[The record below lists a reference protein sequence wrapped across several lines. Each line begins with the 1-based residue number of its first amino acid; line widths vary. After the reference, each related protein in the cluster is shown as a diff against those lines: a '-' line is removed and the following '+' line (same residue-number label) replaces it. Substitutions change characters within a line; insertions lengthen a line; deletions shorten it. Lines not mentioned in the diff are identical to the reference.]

1 MRCSEDRPYSS
12 ISTDRIMRA
21 VQQQKQIT
29 RQLEDIQAQQQ
40 SRMARVRVVGI
51 PLVALLFFTLGSIPL
66 LVLALAIVQPDW
78 LAGLLSSLGMD
89 VYPLYAL
96 FQYVQEALAVVTGNS
111 KLLAIVSLALVVMM
125 GMWLRLMRPPR
136 EA

>member
-66 LVLALAIVQPDW
+66 LVLALAIVQPEW

>member
-1 MRCSEDRPYSS
+1 MRCSEDKHFSS

-29 RQLEDIQAQQQ
+29 RQMEDIRTQQQ
-40 SRMARVRVVGI
+40 SRMAQMRPVGF
-51 PLVALLFFTLGSIPL
+51 PLVAMLFFTLGSIPL
-66 LVLALAIVQPDW
+66 LLLALAIVQPDW
-78 LAGLLSSLGMD
+78 LASLLSSLSMGI
-89 VYPLYAL
+89 YAL
-96 FQYVQEALAVVTGNS
+96 FVLLQYMQEALTLMTGNS
-111 KLLAIVSLALVVMM
+111 RLLAIVALALVVMM